1 MKTFYIKLLTI
12 IAIFVGLYLSLNY
25 YYTYIQYK
33 NFQIVNERQ
42 AMIIQLPNTEYIEIA
57 SRNDNVTNYED
68 FQEKPFNVN
77 TKIQKNSN
85 LENSIVKTD
94 VYVEYVENTDKNRRE
109 IVVTPIDNKTL
120 NIELDIQTTY
130 MYEGGLRYNIQLDYS
145 NKVEYKKEDD
155 YIYFEDKGC
164 RVEIHDDLLDYDIT
178 QNKQTL
184 ILSRTYGLE
193 VEYDIQMVINC
204 KK

>member
-120 NIELDIQTTY
+120 NIELDIQTAY

-145 NKVEYKKEDD
+145 NKAEYKKEDD

-184 ILSRTYGLE
+184 ILSRAYGLE
-193 VEYDIQMVINC
+193 VKYNIQMIINC
-204 KK
+204 EK

>member
-1 MKTFYIKLLTI
+1 MKTFYIKLLII

-25 YYTYIQYK
+25 YYTYTQYK
-33 NFQIVNERQ
+33 NFQVINERQ

-57 SRNDNVTNYED
+57 SRNDHVTNYED
-68 FQEKPFNVN
+68 IFEKPFNIN

-94 VYVEYVENTDKNRRE
+94 VYIEYVENTEKNRRE
-109 IVVTPIDNKTL
+109 IVVTPIDNKSL
-120 NIELDIQTTY
+120 SIEVDIQTAY

-145 NKVEYKKEDD
+145 NKAEYRREGD

-164 RVEIHDDLLDYDIT
+164 KVEIHDDLLDYDIT
-178 QNKQTL
+178 KNKQTI
-184 ILSRTYGLE
+184 ILSRAYDLE
-193 VEYDIQMVINC
+193 VEYDLQMVINC